1 MEQKNINVTC
11 MCDKEGNS
19 IDPVEDYN
27 YGEVMAE
34 RAGLLGD
41 LKEAV
46 ANLKKPMY
54 REDGKLNL

>member
-1 MEQKNINVTC
+1 